1 MNSHRFVVRGFALGA
16 LGAVLLAPAMSGA
29 DPTQGL
35 CNAVVAQ
42 ALGTGIQVANKGP
55 TAERCTEIGSA
66 LMAALT
72 PPCLDLTLANEFGVL
87 KAASAPKGGLS
98 NLGTLICTGL
108 DRCEFT
114 PLPFGFCP
122 GFPSP

>member
-1 MNSHRFVVRGFALGA
+1 MKIHGIVVRGLVVGVLATVFFAA
-16 LGAVLLAPAMSGA
+16 QSRA

-35 CNAVVAQ
+35 CNALIAQ

-55 TAERCTEIGSA
+55 SVEQCTEIGSA
-66 LMAALT
+66 LGAALS
-72 PPCLDLTLANEFGVL
+72 PPCLDLVLANELGVL
-87 KAASAPKGGLS
+87 KASNGPKGGLS

-108 DRCEFT
+108 DECGFT

-122 GFPSP
+122 GFPAS